1 MKDLV
6 NRLDD
11 LSRRDF
17 ARYLAKSFLGV
28 GFGIPAFQSL
38 AKASDQRALLNA
50 SSGSAKR
57 VIYLYMSGGMSHLD
71 TLDPKTDETVRGPV
85 SSIATNADGIHL
97 SEHMARLGKQMD
109 KVSLIRS
116 LSSNQGA
123 HERGRYFMRT
133 GYTQRGTIRHPSTGA
148 WTMRLAGKLN
158 RTLPGYVTVGG
169 DSRHPGAGFME
180 AKYAPLPIGD
190 PEAGLQN
197 SRLPRGTSMARMQRR
212 LGIANRID
220 AVFKARY
227 DQRSVRAYSDA
238 YRDAINLMS
247 SQDLHA
253 FDISREAEATRTG
266 YGDNAFGQGCLLARR
281 LVEKDVRFVEVSSGG
296 WDTHQNNFD
305 RVRDK
310 ARELD
315 QALGMLLEDLDRRGL
330 LNETLVV
337 LATEFGRTP
346 KINQNTG
353 RDHYPKAF
361 SCLLAGGGV
370 KGGYVHGA
378 TNEQG
383 TEVVKN
389 SVSIPDFNATIA
401 QAIGLPQEEV
411 IMSES
416 GRPFTVAHKG
426 KAISEVFA

>member
-1 MKDLV
+1 
-6 NRLDD
+6 
-11 LSRRDF
+11 
-17 ARYLAKSFLGV
+17 
-28 GFGIPAFQSL
+28 
-38 AKASDQRALLNA
+38 
-50 SSGSAKR
+50 
-57 VIYLYMSGGMSHLD
+57 
-71 TLDPKTDETVRGPV
+71 
-85 SSIATNADGIHL
+85 
-97 SEHMARLGKQMD
+97 
-109 KVSLIRS
+109 
-116 LSSNQGA
+116 
-123 HERGRYFMRT
+123 
-133 GYTQRGTIRHPSTGA
+133 
-148 WTMRLAGKLN
+148 
-158 RTLPGYVTVGG
+158 
-169 DSRHPGAGFME
+169 ME

>member
-1 MKDLV
+1 MKSIV
-6 NRLDD
+6 NQLDE

-28 GFGIPAFQSL
+28 GFGIPALQSL
-38 AKASDQRALLNA
+38 GKNSENPVLPLN
-50 SSGSAKR
+50 SGSAKR

-71 TLDPKTDETVRGPV
+71 TLDPKLDSEVKGPLNSIETNV
-85 SSIATNADGIHL
+85 TGIRL
-97 SEHMARLGKQMD
+97 SEHMARLAKQAD
-109 KVSLIRS
+109 KVSIIRS
-116 LSSNQGA
+116 LTSNQGA

-148 WTMRLAGKLN
+148 WTMKLAGKLN
-158 RTLPGYVTVGG
+158 RTLPGYVTIGG
-169 DSRHPGAGFME
+169 DSQHPGAGFME

-197 SRLPRGTSMARMQRR
+197 SRVPRGSSMAKMQRR
-212 LGIANRID
+212 LQLANQLD

-227 DQRSVRAYSDA
+227 NQRAVRAYSDA
-238 YRDAINLMS
+238 YRDAIALMS
-247 SQDLHA
+247 SQDLLA
-253 FDISREAEATRTG
+253 FDLSREIEATRKA

-281 LVEKDVRFVEVSSGG
+281 LIEKDVRFVEVSSGG

-305 RVRDK
+305 RIRDK

-315 QALGMLLEDLDRRGL
+315 QGLGTLLVDLDRRGL
-330 LNETLVV
+330 LKDTLVV

-361 SCLLAGGGV
+361 SCLLAGGGIR
-370 KGGYVHGA
+370 GGYVHGA
-378 TNEQG
+378 TDKQG
-383 TEVVKN
+383 GEVSEDGV
-389 SVSIPDFNATIA
+389 SVPDFNATIA
-401 QAIGLPQEEV
+401 AALGLPQDEV

-426 KAISEVFA
+426 KPITEVFA

>member
-158 RTLPGYVTVGG
+158 RT
-169 DSRHPGAGFME
+169 DR
-180 AKYAPLPIGD
+180 K
-190 PEAGLQN
+190 
-197 SRLPRGTSMARMQRR
+197 
-212 LGIANRID
+212 
-220 AVFKARY
+220 
-227 DQRSVRAYSDA
+227 SV
-238 YRDAINLMS
+238 
-247 SQDLHA
+247 
-253 FDISREAEATRTG
+253 
-266 YGDNAFGQGCLLARR
+266 
-281 LVEKDVRFVEVSSGG
+281 V
-296 WDTHQNNFD
+296 
-305 RVRDK
+305 
-310 ARELD
+310 
-315 QALGMLLEDLDRRGL
+315 
-330 LNETLVV
+330 
-337 LATEFGRTP
+337 
-346 KINQNTG
+346 
-353 RDHYPKAF
+353 
-361 SCLLAGGGV
+361 
-370 KGGYVHGA
+370 
-378 TNEQG
+378 
-383 TEVVKN
+383 
-389 SVSIPDFNATIA
+389 
-401 QAIGLPQEEV
+401 
-411 IMSES
+411 
-416 GRPFTVAHKG
+416 
-426 KAISEVFA
+426 